1 MKLASY
7 FIYTAVVL
15 VVHSQA
21 AAANAPGTLLRLPI
35 KRRENMPAVNPPP
48 RQHKNSSKFGKRAAN
63 NDVSLYNAN
72 GKEYLIEIGIGSP
85 PQFFNVT
92 LDTGSADCW
101 VPAQTCPTSMCP
113 HTRFNH
119 QKSTSFKPLSQ
130 QLAISYGV
138 GSAKG
143 TYAAETL
150 TLGSAQGVALSNFT
164 VGLVSNTNNI
174 LMASAAEDGDS
185 APSNGIFGLGYPNL
199 SMKTG
204 DKPGHFVMGLYQAKA
219 ISEPVF
225 SIFLNTQSAY
235 GNSGEMLLGGIDTGK
250 FTGAMQYAPVISYDV
265 STYVVSPNLGA
276 NMTTKVANSQES
288 HLYWAVPGQG
298 VETSS
303 GYKHHSKS
311 LQGYILD
318 TGTTLTY
325 VPSSVA
331 KSIVMSVTQNAK
343 TTQFDAINGVYQVSC
358 STAKQTGSVSFLVST
373 SPATASTSPITIQVP
388 IADLIIPL
396 DDGARTAATAKS
408 CMFGIAPSPVGLDL
422 TSGETW
428 ILGESTLR
436 SLYTVYDLKDNRVG
450 FAKLANGSSSS
461 SSTSNASVSN
471 TASSSSSSPSSSSS
485 SADASQQQESSAA
498 SSSLLLLHQQVAI
511 MSPATLI
518 MMLITMMMMM

>member
-7 FIYTAVVL
+7 FMYTAIVL
-15 VVHSQA
+15 VLSLQA
-21 AAANAPGTLLRLPI
+21 AEATGSAQTLLRLPI
-35 KRRENMPAVNPPP
+35 KRKENIIATT
-48 RQHKNSSKFGKRAAN
+48 RHHSKLRKRAN
-63 NDVSLYNAN
+63 NSVSLYNAN
-72 GKEYLIEIGIGSP
+72 GKEYLIEIGIGTP

-113 HTRFNH
+113 HTRFNN

-150 TLGSAQGVALSNFT
+150 TLGSADGVALSNFT

-174 LMASAAEDGDS
+174 LMASMAEDGDS

-204 DKPGHFVMGLYQAKA
+204 EKPGHFVMGLYQAKA
-219 ISEPVF
+219 ISEPIF
-225 SIFLNTQSAY
+225 SIFLNSQSAY
-235 GNSGEMLLGGIDTGK
+235 GSTGEMLLGGMDNSKYTGQ
-250 FTGAMQYAPVISYDV
+250 MQYAPVISYDV
-265 STYVVSPNLGA
+265 STYMVSPNLGA
-276 NMTTKVANSQES
+276 NMTSREANSQES

-298 VETSS
+298 VETSG
-303 GYKHHSKS
+303 GYKQNSKT

-325 VPSSVA
+325 VPPSVA
-331 KSIVMSVTQNAK
+331 KSVVMSVTQNAK
-343 TTQFDAINGVYQVSC
+343 TTQLDAINGVYRVSC
-358 STAKQTGSVSFLVST
+358 STAKQTGSVSFLVSS
-373 SPATASTSPITIQVP
+373 SPATASTSPISIQVP
-388 IADLIIPL
+388 IADLVIPL
-396 DDGARTAATAKS
+396 DDARTAATSKS

-436 SLYTVYDLKDNRVG
+436 SLYTVYDLKENRVG
-450 FAKLANGSSSS
+450 FAKLANGNSTNATTATANDAMTTPVSSAKS
-461 SSTSNASVSN
+461 
-471 TASSSSSSPSSSSS
+471 TASSSS
-485 SADASQQQESSAA
+485 DALQQEASAA
-498 SSSLLLLHQQVAI
+498 SSSIQQLT
-511 MSPATLI
+511 MSSATRM
-518 MMLITMMMMM
+518 MMLITMMVMIYI

>member
-1 MKLASY
+1 
-7 FIYTAVVL
+7 
-15 VVHSQA
+15 
-21 AAANAPGTLLRLPI
+21 
-35 KRRENMPAVNPPP
+35 
-48 RQHKNSSKFGKRAAN
+48 
-63 NDVSLYNAN
+63 
-72 GKEYLIEIGIGSP
+72 
-85 PQFFNVT
+85 
-92 LDTGSADCW
+92 
-101 VPAQTCPTSMCP
+101 MCP

-119 QKSTSFKPLSQ
+119 QKSTTFKPLSQ

-143 TYAAETL
+143 TYASETL
-150 TLGSAQGVALSNFT
+150 TLGSADGVALSNFT

-174 LMASAAEDGDS
+174 LMASMAEDGDS

-204 DKPGHFVMGLYQAKA
+204 EKPGHLVMGLYQAKA
-219 ISEPVF
+219 ISEPIF

-235 GNSGEMLLGGIDTGK
+235 GNSGEMLLGGIDNSK
-250 FTGAMQYAPVISYDV
+250 FTGQMQYAPVISYDV
-265 STYVVSPNLGA
+265 STYMISPNLGA
-276 NMTTKVANSQES
+276 NMTSKEANSQES

-303 GYKHHSKS
+303 GYKQNSKT

-343 TTQFDAINGVYQVSC
+343 TTEFDAINGVYQVSC
-358 STAKQTGSVSFLVST
+358 STAKKTGSVSFLLST
-373 SPATASTSPITIQVP
+373 SAATTSTSPISIQVP
-388 IADLIIPL
+388 IADLVIPL
-396 DDGARTAATAKS
+396 DDARTAATSKS

-436 SLYTVYDLKDNRVG
+436 SLYTVYDLKENRVG
-450 FAKLANGSSSS
+450 FAKLANGNSTAASNGAMATPVSS
-461 SSTSNASVSN
+461 AKP
-471 TASSSSSSPSSSSS
+471 TASSSS
-485 SADASQQQESSAA
+485 SADALQQEAGAA
-498 SSSLLLLHQQVAI
+498 SSSTSLQQQLS
-511 MSPATLI
+511 MSPAT
-518 MMLITMMMMM
+518 MLITMMMMLMYI

>member
-7 FIYTAVVL
+7 FIYTAIVL
-15 VVHSQA
+15 VLNSQA
-21 AAANAPGTLLRLPI
+21 AEATDSPQTLLRLPI
-35 KRRENMPAVNPPP
+35 KRREDIAATT
-48 RQHKNSSKFGKRAAN
+48 RQHNKFGKRAN
-63 NDVSLYNAN
+63 NDISLYNAN
-72 GKEYLIEIGIGSP
+72 GKEYLIEIGIGTP

-113 HTRFNH
+113 HTRFDN

-143 TYAAETL
+143 TYATETL
-150 TLGSAQGVALSNFT
+150 TLGSAGGVALSNFT

-174 LMASAAEDGDS
+174 LMASMAEDGDS

-199 SMKTG
+199 SMKSG
-204 DKPGHFVMGLYQAKA
+204 EKPGHFVMGLYQAKT
-219 ISEPVF
+219 INEPIF
-225 SIFLNTQSAY
+225 SIFLNSQSAY
-235 GNSGEMLLGGIDTGK
+235 GNTGEMLLGGIDNNK
-250 FTGAMQYAPVISYDV
+250 FTGQMQYAPVISYDV
-265 STYVVSPNLGA
+265 STYVISPNLGS
-276 NMTTKVANSQES
+276 NITSKVANSQES

-303 GYKHHSKS
+303 GYKQNSKT

-343 TTQFDAINGVYQVSC
+343 TTQLDAINGVYRVSC
-358 STAKQTGSVSFLVST
+358 STAKQTGNVSFLIST
-373 SPATASTSPITIQVP
+373 SPATVSTSPISIQVP
-388 IADLIIPL
+388 IADLVIPL
-396 DDGARTAATAKS
+396 DDARTAATSKS

-436 SLYTVYDLKDNRVG
+436 SLYTVYDLKENRVG
-450 FAKLANGSSSS
+450 FAKLANGN
-461 SSTSNASVSN
+461 STNASTATANDAMTTPVSSAKS
-471 TASSSSSSPSSSSS
+471 TASS
-485 SADASQQQESSAA
+485 SADALQQEASAA
-498 SSSLLLLHQQVAI
+498 SSLPQQQLS
-511 MSPATLI
+511 MSPASLLMI
-518 MMLITMMMMM
+518 LFTMMMVI

>member
-1 MKLASY
+1 MVS
-7 FIYTAVVL
+7 T
-15 VVHSQA
+15 A
-21 AAANAPGTLLRLPI
+21 AAGKHSNKFR
-35 KRRENMPAVNPPP
+35 KR
-48 RQHKNSSKFGKRAAN
+48 AN
-63 NDVSLYNAN
+63 NDISLYNAN
-72 GKEYLIEIGIGSP
+72 GKEYLIEIGIGTP

-119 QKSTSFKPLSQ
+119 QKSTSFKALSQ

-150 TLGSAQGVALSNFT
+150 TLGSADGVALSNFT

-174 LMASAAEDGDS
+174 LMASMAEDGDS

-204 DKPGHFVMGLYQAKA
+204 EKPGHFVMGLYQAKA
-219 ISEPVF
+219 ISEPIF
-225 SIFLNTQSAY
+225 SVFLNSQYAY
-235 GNSGEMLLGGIDTGK
+235 GNSGEMLLGGIDNSK
-250 FTGAMQYAPVISYDV
+250 FTGQMQYAPVISYDV
-265 STYVVSPNLGA
+265 STYMISPNLGA
-276 NMTTKVANSQES
+276 NMTSKEANSQES
-288 HLYWAVPGQG
+288 YLYWAVPGQG
-298 VETSS
+298 AETSN
-303 GYKHHSKS
+303 GYKHHSKT

-325 VPSSVA
+325 VPASVA

-343 TTQFDAINGVYQVSC
+343 TTQLDAINGVYRVSC
-358 STAKQTGSVSFLVST
+358 STAKQTGSVSFLISS
-373 SPATASTSPITIQVP
+373 SPATASTSPISIQVP
-388 IADLIIPL
+388 IADLVIPL
-396 DDGARTAATAKS
+396 DDARTAATSKS

-436 SLYTVYDLKDNRVG
+436 SLYTVYDLKENRVG
-450 FAKLANGSSSS
+450 FAKLANDSASS
-461 SSTSNASVSN
+461 SSTTNDAMTTPVSN
-471 TASSSSSSPSSSSS
+471 GAKSTASSSS
-485 SADASQQQESSAA
+485 SADALQQQEANAA
-498 SSSLLLLHQQVAI
+498 SSLLLPA

-518 MMLITMMMMM
+518 TMMLLMMMMYI